1 MKNFLMLSLILLSGC
16 TTLITKP
23 EVTVKDVKLVGVDS
37 GGIDLDF
44 YLSVKNTNSFD
55 LKMKGYSYDVKIM
68 ALPLAKGASIET
80 QNFYAKSTSDLLIP
94 VKISYNDLIEILK
107 RRPNPDAIPYQLHA
121 DLTADTT
128 LGDMIIP
135 VNKSDTVSIPK
146 EYRPSNMLKKIDDFL
161 KGLKKQ

>member
-1 MKNFLMLSLILLSGC
+1 MRNLLILSLILLSGC
-16 TTLITKP
+16 TAFIIKP
-23 EVTVKDVKLVGVDS
+23 EVTVKDIKLVGLDT

-55 LKMKGYSYDVKIM
+55 LKMKSYNYDVKIM
-68 ALPLAKGASIET
+68 ALPLAKGASLET
-80 QNFYAKSTSDLLIP
+80 HDFYAKSAADLLIP

-128 LGDMIIP
+128 LEEMIIP
-135 VNKSDTVSIPK
+135 VNKSGTVYIPK
-146 EYRPSNMLKKIDDFL
+146 EYRPSSMLKKIDDFL
-161 KGLKKQ
+161 K